1 MTIIERLREVSSW
14 NDFARDLLRQYDNG
28 KALTVGQVKAA
39 NDMFARMDAKAA
51 AKGAATAAAAATDL
65 TTIGTMFAAA
75 TASGLKR
82 PTFRFDGL
90 ALSLAK
96 ATSANAGAVYVKR
109 GGEYVGKVNGGR
121 YLPIAGISAAEAAAI
136 AGALAEVGADPFAAA
151 VKEGRRF
158 GHCACCGRLLVNDT
172 IPDADGLTSVQR
184 GIGPVCARHWGLM

>member
-1 MTIIERLREVSSW
+1 MSIIDRLREVASW
-14 NDFARDLLRQYDNG
+14 NPFAASLVSQYDNG
-28 KALTVGQVKAA
+28 KALSPRQALAA
-39 NDMFARMDAKAA
+39 RDMFERMDAKQA
-51 AKGAATAAAAATDL
+51 AKGAATAAAAKTDL
-65 TTIGTMFAAA
+65 TAIGTMFEAA

-90 ALSLAK
+90 VLSLAK

-109 GGEYVGKVNGGR
+109 SGEYVGKVNGGR
-121 YLPIAGISAAEAAAI
+121 YLPIGGISATEAAAI

-172 IPDADGLTSVQR
+172 VPDADGLTSVQR